1 MALITFIS
9 DLGLKDYYAAAIK
22 GAIISHCETYVPIVD
37 ITHSVK
43 AFDIREAAYTL
54 RNSYH
59 YFPKGT
65 IHIVH
70 INSTDADRRV
80 LIAKHDGH
88 YFLTFD
94 NGILSLAFGS
104 TPHETYQINDELTEG
119 DSLLFENCI
128 SRAINLLLTEYKP
141 SDFAHLTTNA
151 VNYRALQPVIGP
163 SSIRGTVVYID
174 NYGNAIT
181 NITEKM
187 FRDFTGGRKYSVLVN
202 VGSTKTVGTNYSDVE
217 EGEMVC
223 LINTSGNLE
232 IAINKGKAVNLLG
245 LKEES
250 TVIVTLD

>member
-22 GAIISHCETYVPIVD
+22 GSIISQCETYVPVVD
-37 ITHSVK
+37 VTHSIK

-70 INSTDADRRV
+70 INSTDAEGRV
-80 LIAKHDGH
+80 LLCKHEGH

-94 NGILSLAFGS
+94 NGILSLAFGN

-119 DSLLFENCI
+119 DSLLFEHCLG
-128 SRAINLLLTEYKP
+128 RVINLLLTEYKP

-151 VNYRALQPVIGP
+151 VHYRALQPVVGP
-163 SSIRGTVVYID
+163 GSIRGTVVYID

-181 NITEKM
+181 NISAKM
-187 FRDFTGGRKYSVLVN
+187 FGDFTTGKKYSVLVN
-202 VGSTKTVGTNYSDVE
+202 VGSTKAVGTRYNDVE

-223 LINTSGNLE
+223 LINTSGYLE